1 MMINLMACLFSIAVN
16 HDFHLMQHIAP
27 VAPPAEITVVEVTST
42 SVRLEWT
49 GPPPDKQN
57 GVILQYILNVT
68 VLGMKHNA
76 YYTSS
81 DVTSFTVDNLHP
93 YTMYIAVIAAETSIG
108 VGPFSS
114 LITMETLED
123 G

>member
-1 MMINLMACLFSIAVN
+1 M
-16 HDFHLMQHIAP
+16 
-27 VAPPAEITVVEVTST
+27 VEVTST

-49 GPPPDKQN
+49 SPPPDKRN
-57 GVILQYILNVT
+57 GIILQYSLNVT
-68 VLGMKHNA
+68 ALGMEHTT

-81 DVTSFTVDNLHP
+81 DVTSFMIDNLHP
-93 YTMYIAVIAAETSIG
+93 YTVYAIVIAAETSIG
-108 VGPFSS
+108 IGPFSS